1 MLMTY
6 FDPHIY
12 NRENLKPRDRAE
24 LDYWLNAF
32 NNAIYNAT
40 DDMELGDGAI
50 DQLKAD
56 VVSEYTELLKDELG
70 LELQDNLVAF
80 IEGYDEDIKKR
91 VTYTDYKHENG
102 ATGDFGG

>member
-40 DDMELGDGAI
+40 YDMELGDGAI
-50 DQLKAD
+50 DQLKVD
-56 VVSEYTELLKDELG
+56 VVSEFTELLQDEFG
-70 LELQDNLVAF
+70 SELQGVLIAIID
-80 IEGYDEDIKKR
+80 GYDGAIDEKAS
-91 VTYTDYKHENG
+91 YTDYEHKR
-102 ATGDFGG
+102 

>member
-12 NRENLKPRDRAE
+12 NRENLKAKDREE

-40 DDMELGDGAI
+40 DDMELGDGTI

-56 VVSEYTELLKDELG
+56 VVSEFTELLEDEFR
-70 LELQDNLVAF
+70 LELQDDLIAI
-80 IEGYDEDIKKR
+80 IEGYDGAINKKATWT
-91 VTYTDYKHENG
+91 TYKRQR
-102 ATGDFGG
+102 